1 MYIIDGKEISKI
13 VKDEVKREVKSLPTK
28 PKLLVIMV
36 GDNQASQIY
45 VSSKEKACKNCGID
59 AETINLSVNAS
70 QKDVVKIIEKANTNP
85 NINAI
90 LVQLPL
96 PDHMDT
102 QIILNKIDPKK
113 DVDGLTSVNQGKL
126 FMGSN
131 DGIIPCTPKGIMRL
145 FSEYNVDLNGKN
157 AIVIG
162 RSLLVGR
169 PTALLMLQKNA
180 TVTIAHSHT
189 KNLAELCM
197 DKDIIVCAVG
207 KPKTVTAEMVKDGAI
222 IIDVGI
228 NRVLGTLVGDVDFY
242 GVKDKVA
249 RITPVPGGVGPMT
262 IASLL
267 ENIVVCYKMQNEV
280 MK

>member
-13 VKDEVKREVKSLPTK
+13 VKDEVKNKVKSLPSR

-36 GDNQASQIY
+36 GNDQASKLY
-45 VSSKEKACKNCGID
+45 VSSKEKACKNALID
-59 AETINLSVNAS
+59 SQTIFLDDNAS
-70 QKDVVKIIEKANTNP
+70 QKDVIEIIEKANVDPT
-85 NINAI
+85 INAI

-96 PDHMDT
+96 PDHMNT
-102 QIILNKIDPKK
+102 QYVLNKINPLK
-113 DVDGLTSVNQGKL
+113 DVDGLTSVNQGKM
-126 FMGSN
+126 FMGTN

-145 FSEYNVDLNGKN
+145 FHEYNVNLNGKN

-169 PTALLMLQKNA
+169 PIAMLMLQEDA
-180 TVTIAHSHT
+180 TVTIAHSKT
-189 KNLAELCM
+189 KNLEELCK
-197 DKDIIVCAVG
+197 DKDIIVSAVG
-207 KPKTVTAEMVKDGAI
+207 KPKLITANMVKNNAI

-228 NRVLGTLVGDVDFY
+228 NRVHGTLMGDVDYY

-267 ENIVVCYKMQNEV
+267 ENIVICYQMQKGE